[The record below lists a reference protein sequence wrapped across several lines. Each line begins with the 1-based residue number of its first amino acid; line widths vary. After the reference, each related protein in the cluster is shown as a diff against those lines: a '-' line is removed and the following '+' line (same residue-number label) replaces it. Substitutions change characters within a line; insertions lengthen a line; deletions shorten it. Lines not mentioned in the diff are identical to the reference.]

1 MPGFGPV
8 ASGPVGTVS
17 SQNPLSTD
25 NQQVTSITGYTQIGA
40 PDATQQVTSITSYT
54 QIGAPDATQQIM
66 SITGYTMIQLPL
78 SPTNRRR
85 QIVNT

>member
-40 PDATQQVTSITSYT
+40 PDATQQ
-54 QIGAPDATQQIM
+54 IM